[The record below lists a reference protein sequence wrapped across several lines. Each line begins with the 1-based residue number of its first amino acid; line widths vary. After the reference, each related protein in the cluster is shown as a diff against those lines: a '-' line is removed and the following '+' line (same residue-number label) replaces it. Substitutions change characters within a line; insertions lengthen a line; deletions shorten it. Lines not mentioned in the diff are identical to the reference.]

1 MLVLTRKRLE
11 TIQIGDD
18 VLVKVIETG
27 RHSVK
32 IGIQAPDH
40 VRVVRSELL
49 PIPGPHYPLA
59 AFLKERRASRAGRPP
74 ANASQDEDPL
84 RSTIAGRE
92 S

>member
-49 PIPGPHYPLA
+49 PIPGPQFPLA
-59 AFLKERRASRAGRPP
+59 AFLKERRANRADRTP
-74 ANASQDEDPL
+74 ANARPGDEPTA
-84 RSTIAGRE
+84 STIAGRG
-92 S
+92 